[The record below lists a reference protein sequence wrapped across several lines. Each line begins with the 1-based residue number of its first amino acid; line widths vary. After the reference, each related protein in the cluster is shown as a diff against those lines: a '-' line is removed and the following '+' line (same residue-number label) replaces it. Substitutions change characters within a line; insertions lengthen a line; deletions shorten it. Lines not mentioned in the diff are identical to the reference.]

1 MTRVPPHTASQRV
14 KRPSLSADCAAPA
27 RRFAGGSQPFAP
39 MLAWIARAAVIG
51 LVVALAGCGTLL
63 RNPVP
68 PALAS
73 TASIPNMPDIRA
85 WAGQPA
91 PAMER
96 DLADSFRQESRA
108 EFPPDAS
115 GAIHYAHL
123 SLSGGGANGAFGAGF
138 LNGWTTRGTRPV
150 FKTVTGVSTG
160 ALMAPFAFLGPSYDN
175 ALREFYTTTST
186 RDIFIVGSLFSLAA
200 RALSGE
206 ALADTGP
213 LVALIE
219 QHVDAELVRRVA
231 EAHARGRR
239 LYIGTVDLD
248 AQRFVVWNM
257 GLIASSKRPEA
268 LDLFRQVMLAS
279 ASIPIAFPP
288 VFFDVEADGRRFD
301 EMHVDGGVG
310 ARVFSVGGLF
320 RASYVRQRGGLGGA
334 DVREDIFVIHN
345 GQLFSSPRPTRRTVL
360 GIAMR
365 VLDASSH
372 SAVHGDLWRI
382 YATTVNQRAGFH
394 WVTIPDGTEIA
405 GEETFDPAQMR
416 ALYDVGYRGALA
428 GPVWETRPPGFLGE
442 PAP

>member
-1 MTRVPPHTASQRV
+1 MASPRVTH
-14 KRPSLSADCAAPA
+14 PSLAADSTHPA
-27 RRFAGGSQPFAP
+27 HRFANGPRRLAP
-39 MLAWIARAAVIG
+39 MVARIARTAMVG
-51 LVVALAGCGTLL
+51 LVVALTGCGTLL

-68 PALAS
+68 APLAYV
-73 TASIPNMPDIRA
+73 ASIPNMPDVRA

-96 DLADSFRQESRA
+96 DLADSFRQESPA

-115 GAIHYAHL
+115 GVIHYAHL
-123 SLSGGGANGAFGAGF
+123 ALSGGGANGAFGAGF
-138 LNGWTTRGTRPV
+138 LNGWTAKGTRPL

-175 ALREFYTTTST
+175 ALREFYTTTSS

-219 QHVDAELVRRVA
+219 RHVDAELVRRVA

-257 GLIASSKRPEA
+257 GLIASSSRPEA
-268 LDLFRQVMLAS
+268 LVLFRQVMLAS

-288 VFFDVEADGRRFD
+288 VFFDVEADGQRYD

-320 RASYVRQRGGLGGA
+320 RASLVRQRGGLGGA
-334 DVREDIFVIHN
+334 EVREDFFVIHN
-345 GQLFSSPRPTRRTVL
+345 GQLFSAPRPTRRTVL

-382 YATTVNQRAGFH
+382 HATALYQSAGFH

-405 GEETFDPAQMR
+405 GEETFDPIQMR
-416 ALYDVGYRGALA
+416 ALYDIGYRSALA
-428 GPVWETRPPGFLGE
+428 GPAWETRPPGFVLE
-442 PAP
+442 TSP

>member
-1 MTRVPPHTASQRV
+1 VTHRSI
-14 KRPSLSADCAAPA
+14 SAAGAAEL
-27 RRFAGGSQPFAP
+27 RRFTDGPRRGGPLHAR
-39 MLAWIARAAVIG
+39 IARVALIG
-51 LVVALAGCGTLL
+51 IAVALAGCGTLL

-68 PALAS
+68 APLAYGA
-73 TASIPNMPDIRA
+73 TIPNMPDIRA
-85 WAGQPA
+85 LAGQPA

-96 DLADSFRQESRA
+96 DLADSFQQESRA
-108 EFPPDAS
+108 EFPRDAN
-115 GAIHYAHL
+115 GVIRYAHL

-138 LNGWTTRGTRPV
+138 LNGWTSTGKRPV

-160 ALMAPFAFLGPSYDN
+160 ALMAPFAFLGPSHDT
-175 ALREFYTTTST
+175 ALREFYTTTSS

-257 GLIASSKRPEA
+257 GLIASSGRPEA
-268 LDLFRQVMLAS
+268 VELFRQVMLAS

-288 VFFDVEADGRRFD
+288 VFFDVEADGQRFD

-310 ARVFSVGGLF
+310 ARVFSVSGLF
-320 RASYVRQRGGLGGA
+320 RASLVRQRMGLGGA
-334 DVREDIFVIHN
+334 EVREDIYVIHN
-345 GQLFSSPRPTRRTVL
+345 GQLFSAPRPTRRTVL

-382 YATTVNQRAGFH
+382 HATALYQRAGFH

-416 ALYDVGYRGALA
+416 ALYDVGYRSALA
-428 GPVWETRPPGFLGE
+428 GPVWETRPPGFLAD
-442 PAP
+442 PSP

>member
-1 MTRVPPHTASQRV
+1 MTRSPLPAPRAALESSPVGRSMPRIVPIR
-14 KRPSLSADCAAPA
+14 APT
-27 RRFAGGSQPFAP
+27 
-39 MLAWIARAAVIG
+39 LACIARAALLG
-51 LVVALAGCGTLL
+51 LALATAGCGTLL

-68 PALAS
+68 PALV
-73 TASIPNMPDIRA
+73 TAAAIPDMPDVRA
-85 WAGQPA
+85 WAGQPN

-96 DLADSFRQESRA
+96 DLAASFGQESRD
-108 EFPPDAS
+108 EFPPDAN
-115 GAIHYAHL
+115 GVIHYAHL
-123 SLSGGGANGAFGAGF
+123 ALSGGGANGAFGAGF
-138 LNGWTTRGTRPV
+138 LNGWTSTGQRPA
-150 FKTVTGVSTG
+150 FKIVTGVSTG
-160 ALMAPFAFLGPSYDN
+160 ALMAPFAFLGPSYDT
-175 ALREFYTTTST
+175 ALREFYTTTSS

-200 RALSGE
+200 RVLSGE

-231 EAHARGRR
+231 DAHARGRR

-257 GLIASSKRPEA
+257 GVIASSKHPNA
-268 LDLFRQVMLAS
+268 LALFRQVMLAS

-288 VFFDVEADGRRFD
+288 VFFDVEADGQRYD

-320 RASYVRQRGGLGGA
+320 RASLFRQRGGLGGA
-334 DVREDIFVIHN
+334 EVREDVFVIHN
-345 GQLFSSPRPTRRTVL
+345 GQLFSAPRPTRRTVL

-382 YATTVNQRAGFH
+382 HATSLYQRAGFH

-405 GEETFDPAQMR
+405 GEETFDPVQMR
-416 ALYDVGYRGALA
+416 ALYDVGYRNALA
-428 GPVWETRPPGFLGE
+428 GPVWETLPPGFPID

>member
-1 MTRVPPHTASQRV
+1 
-14 KRPSLSADCAAPA
+14 
-27 RRFAGGSQPFAP
+27 
-39 MLAWIARAAVIG
+39 MLARIARVAVVGIA
-51 LVVALAGCGTLL
+51 VALAGCGTLL

-68 PALAS
+68 PPLVTVAA
-73 TASIPNMPDIRA
+73 IPNMPDVRA

-108 EFPPDAS
+108 EFPRDAN
-115 GAIHYAHL
+115 GVIHYAHL

-138 LNGWTTRGTRPV
+138 LNGWTSTGTRPV
-150 FKTVTGVSTG
+150 FKIVTGVSTG
-160 ALMAPFAFLGPSYDN
+160 ALMAPFAFLGPSHDT
-175 ALREFYTTTST
+175 ALREFYTTTSS

-257 GLIASSKRPEA
+257 GLIASSSRPEA
-268 LDLFRQVMLAS
+268 LELFRQVMLAS

-288 VFFDVEADGRRFD
+288 VFFDVEADGQRFD

-310 ARVFSVGGLF
+310 ARVFSVGGRVPCF
-320 RASYVRQRGGLGGA
+320 ARPAARGSG
-334 DVREDIFVIHN
+334 
-345 GQLFSSPRPTRRTVL
+345 
-360 GIAMR
+360 
-365 VLDASSH
+365 
-372 SAVHGDLWRI
+372 
-382 YATTVNQRAGFH
+382 
-394 WVTIPDGTEIA
+394 
-405 GEETFDPAQMR
+405 
-416 ALYDVGYRGALA
+416 
-428 GPVWETRPPGFLGE
+428 
-442 PAP
+442 